1 MTESP
6 NHLHPRLLL
15 VEDDPISRRFLQT
28 SLQTLPAHVD
38 WADSSTSALTLS
50 RHHHH
55 HLWLIDLN
63 LPDGGG
69 TELLSSLRRLHPN
82 TPALAHT
89 AEANLQ
95 LPHDTGFLAVL
106 PKPLSSKRLLEAV
119 RHALSNAP
127 VGNDPSPSISTY
139 SDQNW
144 DEAAGLAALN
154 GQHNHLDAMRKLFLA
169 ELPKNCT
176 AIETALH
183 HNDAQTLCA
192 HLHRLQASC
201 GFVGASRLSNA
212 TRRLKENPNSQQARA
227 HFHEAIKDL
236 LR

>member
-6 NHLHPRLLL
+6 HHLHPRLLL

-95 LPHDTGFLAVL
+95 LPMTQAFSPSCPNRYRANVYWKPCATHFQTPLWKTTHPHPFPHIQTKTGT
-106 PKPLSSKRLLEAV
+106 KRL
-119 RHALSNAP
+119 
-127 VGNDPSPSISTY
+127 D
-139 SDQNW
+139 
-144 DEAAGLAALN
+144 
-154 GQHNHLDAMRKLFLA
+154 
-169 ELPKNCT
+169 
-176 AIETALH
+176 
-183 HNDAQTLCA
+183 
-192 HLHRLQASC
+192 
-201 GFVGASRLSNA
+201 
-212 TRRLKENPNSQQARA
+212 
-227 HFHEAIKDL
+227 
-236 LR
+236 